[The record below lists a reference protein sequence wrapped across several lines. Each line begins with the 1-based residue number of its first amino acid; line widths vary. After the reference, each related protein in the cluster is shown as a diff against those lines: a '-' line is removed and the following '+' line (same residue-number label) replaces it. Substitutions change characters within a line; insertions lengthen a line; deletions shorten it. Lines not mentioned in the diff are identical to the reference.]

1 MRQILRF
8 LLCFYI
14 LILLGF
20 LFLHQNPK
28 ILKNVKEIASAYIE
42 TFKDKIQSPQS
53 AIRLEGKKLLPRGA
67 LTTQVLNKKYY
78 SLGYA
83 ESARQAEWVAYYLK
97 REMVEL
103 ALTLLKEK
111 KIKRI
116 NKFFED
122 KDIKGIN
129 PKLTD
134 YLKSGY
140 DRGHIVS
147 SADMS
152 FSEDA
157 MKDTYF
163 LSNISPQT
171 REFNSGIWLKL
182 EKLVREWTL
191 LKGKVYIIS
200 AGILTENKGFI
211 GKNKVLVPKNFY
223 KIVLSLNSDDSYD
236 IVSFIIPNEKAS
248 DLNLRNYVVSVYS
261 IEEKT
266 SIDFFAELDSGVK
279 EVIKMKKDPYRWK
292 FR

>member
-1 MRQILRF
+1 MRQKSRF
-8 LLCFYI
+8 LLCCYI

-20 LFLHQNPK
+20 LFLHQNPE
-28 ILKNVKEIASAYIE
+28 ILKNIKEIAFSYIE
-42 TFKDKIQSPQS
+42 IFKEKIHSPQS
-53 AIRLEGKKLLPRGA
+53 TLKLEGKNLLPKGP
-67 LTTQVLNKKYY
+67 LTTQVLDKKYY

-122 KDIKGIN
+122 KDIKGSS
-129 PKLTD
+129 PKLND

-157 MKDTYF
+157 MKDTYL
-163 LSNISPQT
+163 LSNISPQR

-182 EKLVREWTL
+182 EKLVREWTI

-200 AGILTENKGFI
+200 AGILTENMGFI
-211 GKNKVLVPKNFY
+211 GKSKVLVPKNFY
-223 KIVLSLNSDDSYD
+223 KIVLSLSNDGSYD
-236 IVSFIIPNEKAS
+236 IVSFIIPNEKAR
-248 DLNLRNYVVSVYS
+248 DLNLRNYVVSVHS
-261 IEEKT
+261 IEDKT
-266 SIDFFAELDSGVK
+266 SIDFFAELDSSVK
-279 EVIKMKKDPYRWK
+279 KVIKMKRDPYSWK

>member
-1 MRQILRF
+1 MSQKSRF
-8 LLCFYI
+8 LLCCYI

-20 LFLHQNPK
+20 LFLHQNPE
-28 ILKNVKEIASAYIE
+28 ILKNIKEIAFSYIE
-42 TFKDKIQSPQS
+42 IFKEKIHSPQS
-53 AIRLEGKKLLPRGA
+53 TLKLEGKNLLPKGP
-67 LTTQVLNKKYY
+67 LTTQVLDKKYY

-122 KDIKGIN
+122 KDIKGSS
-129 PKLTD
+129 PKLND

-157 MKDTYF
+157 MKDTYL
-163 LSNISPQT
+163 LSNISPQR

-182 EKLVREWTL
+182 EKLVREWTI

-200 AGILTENKGFI
+200 AGILTENMGFI
-211 GKNKVLVPKNFY
+211 GKSKVLVPKNFY
-223 KIVLSLNSDDSYD
+223 KIVLSLNNDGSYD
-236 IVSFIIPNEKAS
+236 IVSFIIPNEKAR
-248 DLNLRNYVVSVYS
+248 DLNLRNYVVSVHS
-261 IEEKT
+261 IEDKT
-266 SIDFFAELDSGVK
+266 SIDFFAELDSSVK
-279 EVIKMKKDPYRWK
+279 KVIKMKKDPYSWK